1 MSKFYLNEFYI
12 CAIIPFV
19 IDSDRRFFRREVRDM
34 AAATAEY
41 AKKPVIDSEGGASE
55 SERTLLV
62 FDLVGEYCGLDVNL
76 VREIVHV
83 PPRITRVPNAPH
95 YVRGV
100 INLRGTVIPVLDCAL
115 KMGGAYTGNTNES
128 RIVVAEFEGIQFGVL
143 VDAVREVRSVPDSL
157 IESEDSSSTG
167 SIGTEYVV
175 GIAKMEDG
183 RLIVLLDLAELF
195 EITQL
200 LEEEN

>member
-1 MSKFYLNEFYI
+1 
-12 CAIIPFV
+12 
-19 IDSDRRFFRREVRDM
+19 
-34 AAATAEY
+34 
-41 AKKPVIDSEGGASE
+41 
-55 SERTLLV
+55 
-62 FDLVGEYCGLDVNL
+62 

-100 INLRGTVIPVLDCAL
+100 INLRGTVIPVLDCAM
-115 KMGGAYTGNTNES
+115 KMGGNFTDSSSES

-143 VDAVREVRSVPDSL
+143 VDAVREVRTVPDSL
-157 IESEDSSSTG
+157 IESGESSNND
-167 SIGTEYVV
+167 SIGAQYVI
-175 GIAKMEDG
+175 GIAKMDDG

>member
-1 MSKFYLNEFYI
+1 MSET
-12 CAIIPFV
+12 AAA
-19 IDSDRRFFRREVRDM
+19 
-34 AAATAEY
+34 AAAT
-41 AKKPVIDSEGGASE
+41 KKRGDIDDNASMD

-62 FDLVGEYCGLDVNL
+62 FSLVGEYCGLDVNL

-100 INLRGTVIPVLDCAL
+100 INLRGTVIPVLDCAS
-115 KMGGAYTGNTNES
+115 KMGNAPTGNTSES
-128 RIVVAEFEGIQFGVL
+128 RIVVAELEGIQFGAL

-157 IESEDSSSTG
+157 IEAEDSSNSG
-167 SIGTEYVV
+167 SIGTEYVI
-175 GIAKMEDG
+175 GIAKMDDG

-195 EITQL
+195 EITQI
-200 LEEEN
+200 LEEDN

>member
-1 MSKFYLNEFYI
+1 MSGTATEMASKS
-12 CAIIPFV
+12 A
-19 IDSDRRFFRREVRDM
+19 DRSEM
-34 AAATAEY
+34 AALEN
-41 AKKPVIDSEGGASE
+41 
-55 SERTLLV
+55 ERTLLV

-115 KMGGAYTGNTNES
+115 KMGGSYTDNTSES

-157 IESEDSSSTG
+157 IEPGGSARSDSFETD
-167 SIGTEYVV
+167 YVMGV
-175 GIAKMEDG
+175 AKMDDG
-183 RLIVLLDLAELF
+183 RLIVLLDLAALF
-195 EITQL
+195 DITEL

>member
-1 MSKFYLNEFYI
+1 MSET
-12 CAIIPFV
+12 AV
-19 IDSDRRFFRREVRDM
+19 
-34 AAATAEY
+34 AAEAVET
-41 AKKPVIDSEGGASE
+41 KKRADGDDGVAMT

-95 YVRGV
+95 YVTGV

-115 KMGGAYTGNTNES
+115 KMGNAQTANTSES

-157 IESEDSSSTG
+157 IESEDSSSAG
-167 SIGTEYVV
+167 SIGTEYVI
-175 GIAKMEDG
+175 GIAKMDDG

-195 EITQL
+195 DITQL

>member
-1 MSKFYLNEFYI
+1 MSGT
-12 CAIIPFV
+12 
-19 IDSDRRFFRREVRDM
+19 
-34 AAATAEY
+34 TAEV
-41 AKKPVIDSEGGASE
+41 AVNPAEKNETAALE

-62 FDLVGEYCGLDVNL
+62 FDLVGEHCGLDVNL

-95 YVRGV
+95 FVKGV

-115 KMGGAYTGNTNES
+115 KMGGAYTDNTSES

-143 VDAVREVRSVPDSL
+143 VDAVREVRSVADSL
-157 IESEDSSSTG
+157 IESADASRNG
-167 SIGTEYVV
+167 AIGTDYVTGV
-175 GIAKMEDG
+175 AKMEDG
-183 RLIVLLDLAELF
+183 RLIVLLDLAALF
-195 EITQL
+195 DINEL

>member
-1 MSKFYLNEFYI
+1 MSGAVTELATKSAERNE
-12 CAIIPFV
+12 AVTSAP
-19 IDSDRRFFRREVRDM
+19 
-34 AAATAEY
+34 
-41 AKKPVIDSEGGASE
+41 
-55 SERTLLV
+55 ERTLLV
-62 FDLVGEYCGLDVNL
+62 FDLVGEHCALDVNL

-115 KMGGAYTGNTNES
+115 KMGGAYTDNTSES

-143 VDAVREVRSVPDSL
+143 VDGVREVRAVADSL
-157 IESEDSSSTG
+157 IETG
-167 SIGTEYVV
+167 DASKNDGIGAAYVTGV
-175 GIAKMEDG
+175 AKMDDG
-183 RLIVLLDLAELF
+183 RLIVLLDLAALF
-195 EITQL
+195 DINEL

>member
-1 MSKFYLNEFYI
+1 MSET
-12 CAIIPFV
+12 
-19 IDSDRRFFRREVRDM
+19 
-34 AAATAEY
+34 AAVAT
-41 AKKPVIDSEGGASE
+41 KKSVDGDDGVAMT

-95 YVRGV
+95 YVTGV

-115 KMGGAYTGNTNES
+115 KMGNAQTGNTAES

-167 SIGTEYVV
+167 SIGTEYVI
-175 GIAKMEDG
+175 GIAKMDDG
-183 RLIVLLDLAELF
+183 RLIVLLDLAQLF
-195 EITQL
+195 DITQL
-200 LEEEN
+200 LEEDN

>member
-1 MSKFYLNEFYI
+1 MSATTTEITKKSAGTDDDS
-12 CAIIPFV
+12 AI
-19 IDSDRRFFRREVRDM
+19 EM
-34 AAATAEY
+34 
-41 AKKPVIDSEGGASE
+41 
-55 SERTLLV
+55 ERTLLV

-115 KMGGAYTGNTNES
+115 KMGGAFTDNTNES

-143 VDAVREVRSVPDSL
+143 VDAVREVRTVPDSL
-157 IESEDSSSTG
+157 IESGESSNND
-167 SIGTEYVV
+167 SIGAQYVI
-175 GIAKMEDG
+175 GIAKMDDG